1 MNAVW
6 HDKDRRRAVLLSI
19 LVHVA
24 VLLALVL
31 FVSLP
36 RPTPLEPFVII
47 DVGTPAPSDT
57 DADAATVE
65 TPAPAAERPEVE
77 AERVGR
83 PTREQPPVEAETPT
97 EAEPTTQAPE
107 DAEPAPPE
115 APTPRAVTPPAPPA
129 PVAPAPSPLTEALP
143 GSPAAPLPEIEQEPL
158 APRPLAESI
167 PVPQPAVTAELPPT
181 RTIAP
186 QPRAE
191 VAPAQQVPVPVV
203 AASVPEAQAVP
214 TPQASAQVAA
224 AESVPTPNVQS
235 EVAAPVRVPRP
246 SAQAVV
252 SAQVAV
258 PRPTATAQVAAP
270 RSVPQPDVRVS
281 VATPAPAADA
291 AAAQEVPAGVPAPRG
306 NRATRAPEGG
316 SASRPGQVDPA
327 AEAAGLGAART
338 TGEGASTGA
347 RVRPEP
353 YSAFRQAPV
362 AILIDNAE
370 GYPQSGLVQASIVV
384 EMPVEGGLTRLMP
397 LYHETD
403 PPQVGPVRSA
413 RDYFVRVSESY
424 DGVLVHDGGSPSA
437 LEAIQRSSTPT
448 LNAFSRGELF
458 VRVSERGAPYNLYST
473 GDALRRAV
481 NRLRTGGVRSVS
493 GVIYRPPQGAR
504 EVAEIT
510 VRYGGTYQTGFAY
523 QPTVASYRWVRN
535 GTPAVDAVGEQVRTE
550 AVLVAQIEARPFPND
565 PAGRLYVPLDGGP
578 ATLYVRGRA
587 VDGSWFLD
595 GGVRFQTADGEILD
609 LRPFK
614 TWMVF
619 APTYESRVER

>member
-1 MNAVW
+1 MW
-6 HDKDRRRAVLLSI
+6 HDKDRRRAVLLSL

-24 VLLALVL
+24 ALLALVL

-47 DVGTPAPSDT
+47 DVGTPAPADT
-57 DADAATVE
+57 DADAATVDA
-65 TPAPAAERPEVE
+65 PAPAAERPEVE

-83 PTREQPPVEAETPT
+83 PTRESPPVEAETPT
-97 EAEPTTQAPE
+97 EEEPTTQAPE

-115 APTPRAVTPPAPPA
+115 APTPSAVTPPAPPA
-129 PVAPAPSPLTEALP
+129 PVAPAPTPLAEALP

-167 PVPQPAVTAELPPT
+167 PVPQPTVTAQLPPT

-191 VAPAQQVPVPVV
+191 VSQAQQVPVPIV
-203 AASVPEAQAVP
+203 AASVPEARAVP
-214 TPQASAQVAA
+214 SPTASAQVAA
-224 AESVPTPNVQS
+224 AETVPTPSVQS
-235 EVAAPVRVPRP
+235 EVAAAVSVPRP
-246 SAQAVV
+246 ASQAVV
-252 SAQVAV
+252 STQVTV
-258 PRPTATAQVAAP
+258 PRPTATARVAAP

-281 VATPAPAADA
+281 VATPAPAGERA
-291 AAAQEVPAGVPAPRG
+291 AAEEVPAGVPAPRG

-327 AEAAGLGAART
+327 EEASGLGAATT
-338 TGEGASTGA
+338 TGEGAATGA
-347 RVRPEP
+347 RARAEP
-353 YSAFRQAPV
+353 YSAFRRPPV

-397 LYHETD
+397 LYHESD

-413 RDYFVRVSESY
+413 RDYFVRVSGSY

-437 LEAIQRSSTPT
+437 LQAIEQSPTPT
-448 LNAFSRGELF
+448 LNAFTRGDLF

-481 NRLRTGGVRSVS
+481 NRIRTGGVRSVS
-493 GVIYRPPQGAR
+493 GVIYRPPQDAR
-504 EVAEIT
+504 EVAEVT
-510 VRYGGTYQTGFAY
+510 VRFGGTYQTGFTY

-535 GTPAVDAVGEQVRTE
+535 GTPAVDAVGEQVR
-550 AVLVAQIEARPFPND
+550 ADAILVAEIEARPFPND

-587 VDGSWFLD
+587 VDGRWSMD
-595 GGVRFQTADGEILD
+595 EGVRFHTADGEDLD

-619 APTYESRVER
+619 APTYDTRVER